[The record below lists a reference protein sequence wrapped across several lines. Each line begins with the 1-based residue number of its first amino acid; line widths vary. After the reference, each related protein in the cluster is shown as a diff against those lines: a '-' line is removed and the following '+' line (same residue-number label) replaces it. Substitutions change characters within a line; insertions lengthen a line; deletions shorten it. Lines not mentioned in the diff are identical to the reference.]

1 MAVLQ
6 EEAGED
12 AEVSFDDFKAKLEGY
27 WNQLDLN
34 GDGKVDPEEYVK
46 YV

>member
-6 EEAGED
+6 EEEGEV
-12 AEVSFDDFKAKLEGY
+12 AESPLDDFKAKLEGY

-34 GDGKVDPEEYVK
+34 GDGKVEPEEYV
-46 YV
+46 